1 MPVDPQRVQSAF
13 LAAVEAPDPDARAA
27 ILDRECQGDG
37 ELRRRVEALLKAH
50 DQPGSSLDQ
59 PAGDPG
65 VTGEVAPGRW
75 LDPQALPP
83 LSEGPGSRVGPYKLL
98 QLLGEGGMGAVFLAE
113 QEQPV
118 KRRVALK
125 VVKAGMDSARVLAR
139 FEAERQALALMDH
152 PHIAKVLDA
161 GTTQSGRPY
170 FVMELVKGIPLTR
183 FCDQEH
189 LTPKERLELFV
200 PVCQAVQHAHT
211 KGIIHRDLKPSNV
224 LIALYDGRPV
234 PKVIDF
240 GVAKATGQRLTERTL
255 FTEVGQVVG
264 TLEYMAP
271 EQAELNNLDID
282 TRADVYSLGVLL
294 YELLAGSPPFT
305 AKQLRGAAF
314 SEVLRLIREVEPQR
328 PSTRLSSSEDLPAIA
343 AKRKLEPAKL
353 ARLVRG
359 DLDWIVMRALEKDR
373 ARRYQTA
380 NGLAMDLQRYLADEP
395 VLAGPPTLRYRLRKF
410 VRKHRGPV
418 LAAGIILA
426 LLVAAVAALAAGL
439 VVVNRERQAAE
450 AARQRTRAALDEM
463 SSQVIEDWLA
473 QKAQLEPAQRAFLEK
488 ALAYYEDFAR
498 ESGHSREVRQGV
510 AGAHLRVGNIRAR
523 LGQHA
528 EAEAAYVRARELYAH
543 LAAEFPAVPQ
553 YRRDLA
559 GTHDNLGRLL
569 QDTGRMKEAAA
580 AHREALEIRK
590 ALAAEF
596 PDVPQHR
603 QDLAMTHNNLGAL
616 LYNTGRPPEAEAALR
631 EALAI
636 QKALAADY
644 PGVPR
649 YRQDVALTHNNL
661 GWLLY
666 NTGRPKE
673 AEAAYADALDIRKRL
688 AADFPNVPDYRHHL
702 AGTYKNLGVL
712 LRTTGRPKEAEEA
725 YREAL
730 DIHKRLTA
738 DFPKVPEYHQMLA
751 MNHVSLG
758 ITLRE
763 TGRPLE
769 AEAAYREALVVS
781 KRLAAEFTNVPDY
794 QDDVANTL
802 DEMAELARRRKDY
815 PEARRLLEEAEPYL
829 KRALEANPRHPFY
842 REVYSDTRR
851 VLAATLLEL
860 GEYAGAAEA
869 AADLARLAFE
879 PAGDAYKAAGFFAR
893 CIPLA
898 EKDAKLPEAKRKE
911 LAQSYADQALEALR
925 QAVAKGYKDA
935 ALMKKDTDLDP
946 LRGRDDF
953 QKLLAE
959 VEAAAKP
966 EQKKGP

>member
-13 LAAVEAPDPDARAA
+13 LAAIEAPDPAARAA
-27 ILDRECQGDG
+27 VLDRECQGDA
-37 ELRRRVEALLKAH
+37 ELRRRAEALLKAH
-50 DQPGSSLDQ
+50 DEPGSSLDR
-59 PAGDPG
+59 PAADPG
-65 VTGEVAPGRW
+65 ATGEVASGRW

-83 LSEGPGSRVGPYKLL
+83 LSESPGSRVGPYKLL

-118 KRRVALK
+118 RRCVALK
-125 VVKAGMDSARVLAR
+125 VIKPGMDSRQVLAR

-161 GTTQSGRPY
+161 GTTASGRPY

-189 LTPKERLELFV
+189 LTPRERLELFV
-200 PVCQAVQHAHT
+200 PVCQAVQHAHQ

-282 TRADVYSLGVLL
+282 TRADIYSLGVLL

-314 SEVLRLIREVEPQR
+314 SEVLRLIREVEPPR
-328 PSTRLSSSEDLPAIA
+328 PSTRLSSSEELPAIA

-359 DLDWIVMRALEKDR
+359 DLDWIVMKCLEKDR

-395 VLAGPPTLRYRLRKF
+395 VLAGPPTRRYRLGKF

-418 LAAGIILA
+418 LAAGLILA
-426 LLVAAVAALAAGL
+426 LLVAAVAALAAGI

-450 AARQRTRAALDEM
+450 AARQRTREALDEM

-473 QKAQLEPAQRAFLEK
+473 RKDKLEPAQRAFLEK
-488 ALAYYEDFAR
+488 ALAYYEEFAQ
-498 ESGHSREVRQGV
+498 ESGQSEAARRGV
-510 AGAHLRVGNIRAR
+510 AGAHLRVGGIRYR
-523 LGQHA
+523 LGQHQ
-528 EAEAAYVRARELYAH
+528 EAEAACVRAGELYAR
-543 LAAEFPAVPQ
+543 LAADFPAVPQ
-553 YRRDLA
+553 YRRELAGTHNGLGLLLSDTGRIKEAEAAYHDALEITKALAADFPKVPQYRLDLA
-559 GTHDNLGRLL
+559 GTHNELGNLLYN
-569 QDTGRMKEAAA
+569 TGRMKEAAA
-580 AHREALEIRK
+580 AHREALEIKK

-596 PDVPQHR
+596 PDVPQYR
-603 QDLAMTHNNLGAL
+603 VEVGRSHNNLGAL
-616 LYNTGRPPEAEAALR
+616 LLQTGRPQEAELTWR
-631 EALAI
+631 EALE
-636 QKALAADY
+636 
-644 PGVPR
+644 
-649 YRQDVALTHNNL
+649 
-661 GWLLY
+661 LY
-666 NTGRPKE
+666 KQ
-673 AEAAYADALDIRKRL
+673 L
-688 AADFPNVPDYRHHL
+688 AADFPGVPQHRRDL
-702 AGTYKNLGVL
+702 ALTQTNLGVL
-712 LRTTGRPKEAEEA
+712 LKATGRPREAEGA
-725 YREAL
+725 YRDAL
-730 DIHKRLTA
+730 KIQQPLAA
-738 DFPKVPEYHQMLA
+738 DFPA
-751 MNHVSLG
+751 
-758 ITLRE
+758 
-763 TGRPLE
+763 
-769 AEAAYREALVVS
+769 
-781 KRLAAEFTNVPDY
+781 VPDY
-794 QDDVANTL
+794 QNDVGNTL
-802 DEMAELARRRKDY
+802 DEMADLARRRKDY
-815 PEARRLLEEAEPYL
+815 PAARRLLQEAEPYL
-829 KRALEANPRHPFY
+829 KKALDANPRHPFY

-860 GEYAGAAEA
+860 GDHAGAAEA
-869 AADLARLAFE
+869 AADLGRVAPD
-879 PAGDAYKAAGFFAR
+879 PAYAYKAAGFFSR

-898 EKDAKLPEAKRKE
+898 EKDAKLPEAKRKD
-911 LAQSYADQALEALR
+911 LAKSYADRAVEALR

-935 ALMKKDTDLDP
+935 DHLKKDPDLDP
-946 LRGRDDF
+946 LRERDDF
-953 QKLLAE
+953 RQLLAE
-959 VEAAAKP
+959 LEAARAG
-966 EQKKGP
+966 QKKGP